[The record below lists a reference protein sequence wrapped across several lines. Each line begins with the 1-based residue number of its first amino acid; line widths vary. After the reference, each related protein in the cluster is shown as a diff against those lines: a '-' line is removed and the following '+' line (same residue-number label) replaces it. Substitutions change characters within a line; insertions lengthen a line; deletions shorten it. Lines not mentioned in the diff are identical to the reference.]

1 MRIYVG
7 LWSLLPSSWEGYNGL
22 VDKSEEEI
30 KEELSREISTN
41 TGYYDNYLAI
51 YTRAELEDTFNQ
63 DLNGGLSTGK
73 YWIRIFQ

>member
-22 VDKSEEEI
+22 VEKSEEEI

-51 YTRAELEDTFNQ
+51 YTRAEFEDTFNQ
-63 DLNGGLSTGK
+63 YLNGGLSTGK